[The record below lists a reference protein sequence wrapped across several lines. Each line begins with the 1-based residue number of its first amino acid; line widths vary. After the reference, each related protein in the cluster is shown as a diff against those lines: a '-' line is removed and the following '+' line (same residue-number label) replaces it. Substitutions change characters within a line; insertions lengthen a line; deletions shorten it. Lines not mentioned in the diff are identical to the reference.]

1 MEQLGDNPYAS
12 PTEPAGP
19 AVYPLVSAR
28 ALGFVIGMT
37 LCGAIVGAGAGM
49 LTAALAPGYYE
60 AMFGGSGA
68 RVNPAQVGFG
78 LGLTQGAGLGF
89 VGALA
94 MIAITYFLKFRRD
107 PSVTR

>member
-1 MEQLGDNPYAS
+1 MEQRDDNPYAS

-28 ALGFVIGMT
+28 AVGFVVGMT
-37 LCGAIVGAGAGM
+37 LCGAIVGAGAGSV
-49 LTAALAPGYYE
+49 TGALAPGYYD

-68 RVNPAQVGFG
+68 RVNPSQLGFG
-78 LGLTQGAGLGF
+78 LGLTQGAGGGF

-94 MIAITYFLKFRRD
+94 MMAITYFLKFRRD